1 MSNLTETQTDLLNYL
16 SSLTCKLQAEQ
27 LDAFTTQAISRE
39 LLISRNLASQ
49 HLNAFVRS
57 GLVVKAGAHPV
68 YYFHKR
74 SLERLFQERIEQDT
88 YPSVGAL
95 FALSDAWNEKGFSR
109 AIGHDLSLA
118 PCIEQCCAALHYPG
132 HGLPILLVGP
142 VGVGKGFMSR
152 LMFEYALD
160 AGLLP
165 KDSDYLELDAEDFVF
180 SSRGTSAKTINA
192 ALDEIFSTHKSA
204 MLVVRNADQLDV
216 ASLDALISKQGSDD
230 VSVRLV
236 FATTA
241 SLASGGANR
250 LSRRIPIVAS
260 IPSLEERTP
269 GERED
274 LVLHFLKM
282 ESRRMETDIFI
293 SRSAF
298 TVLAHAEF
306 NENVRELIS
315 CITNCCAEAYL
326 SKVGERLEIQAYHLP
341 AHILDVNSD
350 FDNTDD
356 EHASEFIDVTRAR
369 ASKRAGLLVQLL
381 DQMLTA
387 YERSKTTDGM
397 YRELRTSLLDT
408 MRDFGDALAFDHS
421 GAYVKSAAYEGLL
434 GAALEHVGQTHGIT
448 LSRRCS
454 LLLAREICIQLR
466 PAADLARWRGLRA
479 PDIVELYARV
489 SEREEIARVVTDQI
503 AVSVAGV
510 LGVNLDALT
519 RLLLLLELCEELGS
533 QVKRT
538 SMGLVISHGYAT
550 ASSIADAANRILHA
564 HVFEAIDMTY
574 EQQMVDIV
582 PSLQKLLNRY
592 AYCDEIVLL
601 VDMGALEEIYK
612 ELRLISS
619 VTLGVVNNIS
629 TGLAVEIGSGLISG
643 RKLNEVLE
651 GATKA
656 CSWHYRIIERTNRE
670 PAILVCSENG
680 LEAAE
685 NLRALVVA
693 SVNKEIP
700 LRFVACDRHQLFDEE
715 AVNRLLAKYDVRAII
730 GTFGAQLPGVCR
742 IALEDIIAGHGS
754 SILDEALSGYLNPEE
769 MAALHDNLVKNIT
782 LRSVVESITI
792 LNPVK
797 LFEEVERA
805 VGRLQTLSGNRI
817 ENGLVIGLYV
827 HLCCLVERLVTRT
840 PFETYVDGD
849 VFARE
854 HADFLEQFYEAF
866 SEISAHYRVEAPLA
880 EVAYVFDY
888 INSRNGEDAASAD
901 EEFN

>member
-16 SSLTCKLQAEQ
+16 SSLTCKLQADQ

-88 YPSVGAL
+88 YPSVEAL
-95 FALSDAWNEKGFSR
+95 FALSDAWKEKGFSR

-165 KDSDYLELDAEDFVF
+165 KDSSYLELDAEDFVF

-192 ALDEIFSTHKSA
+192 ALDEILSTHKSA

-230 VSVRLV
+230 VSLRLV
-236 FATTA
+236 FATTV
-241 SLASGGANR
+241 SLASEGANR

-298 TVLAHAEF
+298 AVLAHAEF
-306 NENVRELIS
+306 KENVRELIS

-326 SKVGERLEIQAYHLP
+326 SKAGERLEIQAYHLP
-341 AHILDVNSD
+341 AYILDVNSD

-356 EHASEFIDVTRAR
+356 EHASEFIDVTRTR

-381 DQMLTA
+381 DQMLAA

-421 GAYVKSAAYEGLL
+421 GAYAKSAAYEGLL

-592 AYCDEIVLL
+592 AYCDEIALL

-700 LRFVACDRHQLFDEE
+700 LRFVACDTHQLFDEE

-817 ENGLVIGLYV
+817 ENGVVIGLYV

-849 VFARE
+849 AFARE

-866 SEISAHYRVEAPLA
+866 SEISAHYRVKAPLA

-888 INSRNGEDAASAD
+888 INSRNDEDTASAD
-901 EEFN
+901 EDFN